1 MEKLAEIIGGVRYER
16 RSPLLVWREMK
27 PFGDDVCETE
37 LVLHSTPFILR
48 LGDYGKI
55 LRLVQALL

>member
-27 PFGDDVCETE
+27 PFGDDDCAC
-37 LVLHSTPFILR
+37 
-48 LGDYGKI
+48 D
-55 LRLVQALL
+55 